1 MLFKQGFYFSHHNV
15 NVNSKLKSGQY
26 TAEWNIFAVIS
37 FHIAISDKKKILH
50 ACKKTHIYKYQDE

>member
-1 MLFKQGFYFSHHNV
+1 MLLKQGFYFSHH

-26 TAEWNIFAVIS
+26 TAEWNIFSVIS

-50 ACKKTHIYKYQDE
+50 ACIHAKNSYKYQDE